1 MCYFEIT
8 IGLNSSFSRVA
19 ALQVA
24 MEVKLPV
31 ACLLL
36 RTLILL
42 TAMKEAQ
49 SFREN
54 GDLKGGVR
62 LHIHRKNVLLLI
74 VVIANSNPGNVVH
87 WALKLFH
94 HFAEDADRQELFGG
108 RSLAIQRERPM
119 DLAEDWDR
127 TGLRLVK

>member
-19 ALQVA
+19 TLQVA

-54 GDLKGGVR
+54 GDLKGGVW

-74 VVIANSNPGNVVH
+74 VAISTLTQVTLST
-87 WALKLFH
+87 
-94 HFAEDADRQELFGG
+94 G
-108 RSLAIQRERPM
+108 R
-119 DLAEDWDR
+119 
-127 TGLRLVK
+127 

>member
-1 MCYFEIT
+1 M
-8 IGLNSSFSRVA
+8 
-19 ALQVA
+19 QVA

-54 GDLKGGVR
+54 GDLKDGLR

-74 VVIANSNPGNVVH
+74 VAISTFTQVTLST
-87 WALKLFH
+87 
-94 HFAEDADRQELFGG
+94 G
-108 RSLAIQRERPM
+108 R
-119 DLAEDWDR
+119 
-127 TGLRLVK
+127 